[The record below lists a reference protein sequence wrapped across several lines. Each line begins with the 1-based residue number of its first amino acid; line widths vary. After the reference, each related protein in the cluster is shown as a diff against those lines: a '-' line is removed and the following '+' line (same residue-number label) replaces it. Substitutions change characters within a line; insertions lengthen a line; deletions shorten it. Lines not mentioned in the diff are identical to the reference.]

1 MKHKSIAVTLALVLL
16 QACGGQSHSAGTSS
30 GAQSQFLK
38 PGDPA
43 PAFSAPTIDGKQVSL
58 ADYRGKTLLLLFSTT
73 WCGPCKA
80 ETADVI
86 RNYHA
91 LTSPKVAFL
100 RIDTQEPLDTVR
112 AFAAEYGEP
121 YTIALDSTGS
131 IAKSGYDM
139 PPAFPIAYVIDPNG
153 IIRGSMLETPQY
165 AEYIHAAE
173 RGKTYVAPVSPQAR
187 AVLAQVDPSKFT
199 FKGNEATVVR
209 QVTAAQAAVNA
220 AEAKAPP
227 GMDYHPLE
235 VRERAILDKE
245 IAALRPVARSLPARK
260 LLLSTE
266 FERSEDSETVET
278 PQPEVM
284 AIERNNVKYGEALLA
299 LSPTDFDTEERVVI
313 SLAVSKQTA
322 KALKLAESYA
332 RRYPNATTFGAV
344 AFVYEGTKNVAQQ
357 VYWESKVLQLYEQQ
371 VAAAPTDT
379 NLNNLEFQYKYVG
392 QLEGQ
397 LGHVQRAM
405 QLYQD
410 SLATSAR
417 IKHPNRFVALDVQDV
432 EAGELAL
439 RLEGKTHGTAIFIE
453 PWSGAP
459 LPGSTANTIKYRLVV
474 AAEPNTNVQLRAMHY
489 ASGWI
494 PSFCNDNLCS
504 PISRLVTVPSSG
516 ALMLEFQMV
525 PNDPNAPRVSPV
537 TVVASGGGTT
547 ATTSLTTHYT
557 TGGSAST

>member
-1 MKHKSIAVTLALVLL
+1 MNYKAIAIIAIFSAL
-16 QACGGQSHSAGTSS
+16 QACGGKSHSES
-30 GAQSQFLK
+30 GAGSQAQFLK
-38 PGDPA
+38 PGEPA
-43 PAFSAPTIDGKQVSL
+43 PAFSAQTIDGKQVSL

-80 ETADVI
+80 ETNDVI

-91 LTSPKVAFL
+91 LASPKVAFL
-100 RIDTQEPLDTVR
+100 RIDTEEPLDTVR

-153 IIRGSMLETPQY
+153 VIRGAMLETPQY
-165 AEYIHAAE
+165 ADYIHAAE
-173 RGKTYVAPVSPQAR
+173 LGKTYVHPLSPQAR
-187 AVLAQVDPSKFT
+187 AVLAQLDPSKFT
-199 FKGNEATVVR
+199 FKGSEAAVMR
-209 QVTAAQAAVNA
+209 QVTAAQIAIQA

-227 GMDYHPLE
+227 DTDWHGVE
-235 VRERAILDKE
+235 ARERAIMDKE
-245 IAALRPVARSLPARK
+245 IAALRPVARSVAARK

-266 FERSEDSETVET
+266 FDRSEESETIET

-299 LSPTDFDTEERVVI
+299 LSPTDFGTEERVVI

-332 RRYPNATTFGAV
+332 KRYPNATTYGAV
-344 AFVYEGTKNVAQQ
+344 AFVYEGTKNIAQEA
-357 VYWESKVLQLYEQQ
+357 YWENKVLQLDEQQ
-371 VAAAPTDT
+371 AAAAPSDT
-379 NLNNLEFQYKYVG
+379 NLNGLEFQYKYVG

-405 QLYQD
+405 QLYRE

-439 RLEGKTHGTAIFIE
+439 RLEGKTHGTAMFIE

-459 LPGSTANTIKYRLVV
+459 LPGSTANTVKYRLVV
-474 AAEPNTNVQLRAMHY
+474 AAKPNTSVQLRAMHY
-489 ASGWI
+489 ATGWI
-494 PSFCNDNLCS
+494 PSFCSDNLCS
-504 PISRLVTVPSSG
+504 PISRLVTVPASG

-525 PNDPNAPRVSPV
+525 PNDPTAPRTSPV
-537 TVVASGGGTT
+537 TVLASGGGST
-547 ATTSLTTHYT
+547 ATTSLTTRYT
-557 TGGSAST
+557 AGSAST